1 MGQPSIGI
9 YSFELFT
16 EFDVQTILRIG
27 TAGAITEEVHL
38 RDILI
43 GQGACTNGNYAAQYR
58 LPGTFAPIAS
68 YRVLEAAVQAA
79 EQSGAPYHVG
89 NLFSS
94 DMFYD
99 DAGSLAQW
107 QKMHVLGVEMEA
119 AALYMNAART
129 GKEALCICT
138 VSDCPLRGESTTAE
152 ERQTACA
159 LS

>member
-1 MGQPSIGI
+1 M
-9 YSFELFT
+9 
-16 EFDVQTILRIG
+16 
-27 TAGAITEEVHL
+27 

-58 LPGTFAPIAS
+58 LPGTFAPIAA
-68 YRVLEAAVQAA
+68 YRVLKAAVHAA
-79 EQSGAPYHVG
+79 EQSGAACHVG

-152 ERQTACA
+152 ERQTGFTKMMEIALETACA
-159 LS
+159 MQ